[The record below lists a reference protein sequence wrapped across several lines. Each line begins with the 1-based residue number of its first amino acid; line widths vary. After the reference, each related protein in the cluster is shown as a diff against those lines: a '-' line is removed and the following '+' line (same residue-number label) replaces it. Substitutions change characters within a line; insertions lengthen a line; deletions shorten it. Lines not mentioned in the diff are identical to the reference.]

1 MNNKASIT
9 ALMSSFGRAFHAE
22 NEEHP
27 VFADY
32 LAQELMTAEEYAAVQ
47 SYLLGGA
54 QFFEPEIDPAAFQP
68 KELLRRLVNV
78 HIAPSPLCRTAYTE
92 QALKTAVLTGTKQ
105 YVILGAGLD
114 TFAFRGPEFLSKHS
128 VFEVDHPLTQAD
140 KLERIARAGWT
151 VPDNLTF
158 VPVDFTKDG
167 LAERLI
173 AAGFDPAAKSFFSW
187 LGVTYY
193 LSAEAI
199 DAMLSVLSSFCAD
212 GSTLVFDYPDENFFD
227 APEKRVQNTI
237 MMAKAGGEPMQSAF
251 SYSELEKL
259 LEKHGFLIYELLT
272 PDDIQRDLIDK
283 AGADLKAFEHV
294 NYCLAVRK
302 AVIVKQHANMELTE
316 RRKDAKK

>member
-27 VFADY
+27 VFADH
-32 LAQELMTAEEYAAVQ
+32 LAKELMSEDEYAAVQ
-47 SYLLGGA
+47 GYILGGA
-54 QFFEPEIDPAAFQP
+54 QFFEPEINTADLQP

-78 HIAPSPLCRTAYTE
+78 HIAPSPLCRAAYTE
-92 QALKTAVLTGTKQ
+92 KALKAAILTGTKQ

-114 TFAFRGPEFLSKHS
+114 TFAFREKEFLSKYR
-128 VFEVDHPLTQAD
+128 VFEADHPLTQAD
-140 KLERIARAGWT
+140 KKERIARAGWT

-158 VPVDFTKDG
+158 VPVDFTKDDVTEH
-167 LAERLI
+167 LL
-173 AAGFDPAAKSFFSW
+173 AAGFDPSVKTFFSW

-199 DAMLSVLSSFCAD
+199 EAMLSALSELCAD
-212 GSTLVFDYPDENFFD
+212 GSTLVFDYPDENFLD
-227 APEKRVQNTI
+227 VPEKRVQNTI

-272 PDDIQRDLIDK
+272 PDDIQRDIIDK
-283 AGADLKAFEHV
+283 VGANLKAFEHV

-302 AVIVKQHANMELTE
+302 N
-316 RRKDAKK
+316 

>member
-9 ALMSSFGRAFHAE
+9 ALMSSFGRVFHAE
-22 NEEHP
+22 NEDHP
-27 VFADY
+27 VFTDH
-32 LAQELMTAEEYAAVQ
+32 LAKNLMTAEEYAAVQ
-47 SYLLGGA
+47 GYILSGA
-54 QFFEPEIDPAAFQP
+54 QFFEPEIDSAAFQP

-78 HIAPSPLCRTAYTE
+78 HIAPSPLCRAAYTE
-92 QALKTAVLTGTKQ
+92 KSLKAAVLTGAKQ
-105 YVILGAGLD
+105 YVILGAGMD
-114 TFAFRGPEFLSKHS
+114 TFAFRETEFLSKYR
-128 VFEVDHPLTQAD
+128 VFEIDHPLTQAD
-140 KLERIARAGWT
+140 KKERIARAGWM
-151 VPDNLTF
+151 VPDALTF
-158 VPVDFTKDG
+158 VPVDFTKDN

-173 AAGFDPAAKSFFSW
+173 AAGFDPSVKSFFSW

-199 DAMLSVLSSFCAD
+199 DAMLSSLSELCAD
-212 GSTLVFDYPDENFFD
+212 GSSLVFDYPDEDFFA

-272 PDDIQRDLIDK
+272 PEDIQRDVIDK
-283 AGADLKAFEHV
+283 AGADMKAFEHV

-302 AVIVKQHANMELTE
+302 
-316 RRKDAKK
+316 D